1 MILIKPQSSRSD
13 ALAEVTTD
21 QVAGT
26 QAVVRLMTTEQQYD
40 NILEGP
46 QVYKV
51 RLDVLDKVVKEK
63 DGSAPGA
70 EEIDAQTSVLGR

>member
-46 QVYKV
+46 
-51 RLDVLDKVVKEK
+51 
-63 DGSAPGA
+63 
-70 EEIDAQTSVLGR
+70 